1 MRQSGGYIF
10 IDGDVMSDSNF
21 DVVVV
26 GNVGIDT
33 NVYLPGSDIDF
44 SVEANF
50 TENFDYVGQ
59 AGGYA
64 SQGFAQL

>member
-1 MRQSGGYIF
+1 MEKT
-10 IDGDVMSDSNF
+10 F
-21 DVVVV
+21 DVAVV

-33 NVYLPGSDIDF
+33 NIYLYGNEIDF

-50 TENFDYVGQ
+50 SQNIDYLGQ

-64 SQGFAQL
+64 SRGYNPAGQTHSLYRTCW